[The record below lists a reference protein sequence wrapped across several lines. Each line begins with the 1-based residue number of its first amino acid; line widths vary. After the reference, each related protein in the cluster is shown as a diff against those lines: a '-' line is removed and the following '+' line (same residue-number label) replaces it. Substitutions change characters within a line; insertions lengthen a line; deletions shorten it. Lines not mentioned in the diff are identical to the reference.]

1 MPCRRATSCAIA
13 PQLHP
18 LGGTQIAYRFL
29 ARVSYSN
36 PAASTTHP
44 RQRVGNPGHAR
55 QALVTLVL
63 ASPGNGRPCPGN
75 GRPCP
80 GNGRPC
86 PGNGRPCPGNGR
98 PCPGNGGRAPAPDAE
113 RSAPWVPD
121 DPRLRAPAAKPRTR
135 TVKLASGAPRY
146 SRPPAGTAPGCD
158 RFLAP

>member
-75 GRPCP
+75 G
-80 GNGRPC
+80 
-86 PGNGRPCPGNGR
+86 
-98 PCPGNGGRAPAPDAE
+98 GRAPAPDAE